1 MTLASSLLFGLN
13 ASTTK
18 VLVHSGIT
26 PAQLVLFRSVAV
38 ALIAGIIVAIREP
51 KAFRISGREAG
62 KFAIY
67 GIFGMG
73 LMQWSYSN
81 AVSNMQVGPA
91 LLIEYTAVVIV
102 PLASLLLFKEKVG
115 KSLWMAVALVLAGL
129 LIVAHPWNAWLNPV
143 GAGYAFAAACLLSL
157 YFIMGARLQ
166 RTRDAYSTL
175 FYCFLAASLFWALAT
190 LVTGTPLISF
200 TGMVDLTGT
209 LAPASVPMWA
219 MLLWVALFASFAPM
233 LLTLLSL
240 RNLSA
245 AAVGVVS
252 TAETVFAFV
261 FGYLWLSERIDL
273 SQTIGA
279 LIVIAGILVA
289 QTARSDKWQPSN

>member
-1 MTLASSLLFGLN
+1 MTLTSSLLFGLN

-38 ALIAGIIVAIREP
+38 AILAAIIVAIRSP
-51 KAFRISGREAG
+51 KAFRITAKEAG
-62 KFAIY
+62 LFAIY
-67 GIFGMG
+67 GVFGMG
-73 LMQWSYSN
+73 LMQWTYSN

-91 LLIEYTAVVIV
+91 LLIEYTAVIIV
-102 PLASLLLFKEKVG
+102 PLASLLLFRERVSG
-115 KSLWMAVALVLAGL
+115 WLWLAVALVLIGL
-129 LIVAHPWNAWLNPV
+129 VIVAHPWNAWLNPV
-143 GAGYAFAAACLLSL
+143 GASYAFAAACLLSL
-157 YFIMGARLQ
+157 YFIMGNRIQ

-175 FYCFLAASLFWALAT
+175 FYCFLAASLFWGIASAI
-190 LVTGTPLISF
+190 TGTPLISF
-200 TGMVDLTGT
+200 EGTVALTGT
-209 LAPASVPMWA
+209 LAPTIVPMWA
-219 MLLWVALFASFAPM
+219 MLLWMGLFGSFAPM

-240 RNLSA
+240 RHLSA

-289 QTARSDKWQPSN
+289 QTGRSKKWQPSN